1 MTIQKKFKKNTKVRM
16 LAFKNGLPLQ
26 KRMRQN
32 NVVVFVTIYSR
43 FDRVNKNQRN
53 YRDKIAATNLCYDCK
68 PKFISVSFYFWK
80 RQIH

>member
-1 MTIQKKFKKNTKVRM
+1 M

-32 NVVVFVTIYSR
+32 NVVVFVTIYYR

-53 YRDKIAATNLCYDCK
+53 YRDKIAATNLCYDCNLNLLVFH
-68 PKFISVSFYFWK
+68 FIFGRDKYIK
-80 RQIH
+80 TL